1 MHYLQNTGME
11 ACRISGLCSAA
22 DKEGT
27 IFCHFGEKEQKYDK
41 IIGSYE
47 SLEMP
52 CPAKCL
58 SFIKYKSCK
67 LV

>member
-1 MHYLQNTGME
+1 M
-11 ACRISGLCSAA
+11 R
-22 DKEGT
+22 
-27 IFCHFGEKEQKYDK
+27 HFFIKKVVNWCEKEQKYDK

-58 SFIKYKSCK
+58 SFIKVVNWCIEKNIRDIYEDFEED
-67 LV
+67 